1 MKWFGIKIVFLLF
14 ITLFVSYSIGEGASS
29 SKSSS
34 GVKKVLASLP
44 KRIVIVGDTGTGE
57 RAYSP
62 GFRVVQK
69 AMLETNADFL
79 LHLGDFV
86 YQPNFFPRSC
96 PDRYIKE
103 IKETLSDPYPL
114 KLFVAGDNDLPPKK
128 SKPKA
133 SGCWD
138 KIDPLDS
145 GFDTPGPRA
154 LEGTRVVGNVLIGI
168 INNYPWQDPTPWL
181 QPRIKEARNKG
192 LWVVLAVHEPA
203 ITTTWYVDKRNTVFQ
218 QLNAL
223 KPDIVL
229 AGNQHSYERF
239 HPTGQVEQGTFKV
252 TKSESGKYNS
262 GEGVMHIVSGG
273 GGAYLRPFADQQKNE
288 KRSAP
293 KDVLDALAKRTIMNH
308 FITLDVSNEKIE
320 GTTWRVCTPNDSND
334 KSNPRWKPSK
344 KFWKSIPLEC
354 DDKTSGVSVYEKF
367 EIIKAPKP

>member
-14 ITLFVSYSIGEGASS
+14 LTLFVSYSIGEGASS
-29 SKSSS
+29 SRPSS

-133 SGCWD
+133 I
-138 KIDPLDS
+138 KTPIVNAIKDS
-145 GFDTPGPRA
+145 TA
-154 LEGTRVVGNVLIGI
+154 
-168 INNYPWQDPTPWL
+168 
-181 QPRIKEARNKG
+181 
-192 LWVVLAVHEPA
+192 
-203 ITTTWYVDKRNTVFQ
+203 
-218 QLNAL
+218 
-223 KPDIVL
+223 
-229 AGNQHSYERF
+229 
-239 HPTGQVEQGTFKV
+239 
-252 TKSESGKYNS
+252 
-262 GEGVMHIVSGG
+262 
-273 GGAYLRPFADQQKNE
+273 
-288 KRSAP
+288 
-293 KDVLDALAKRTIMNH
+293 
-308 FITLDVSNEKIE
+308 
-320 GTTWRVCTPNDSND
+320 
-334 KSNPRWKPSK
+334 
-344 KFWKSIPLEC
+344 
-354 DDKTSGVSVYEKF
+354 
-367 EIIKAPKP
+367 